1 MMVAAAVVCGSAP
14 ATAQPSD
21 DAPGATPAPVWTP
34 CPGQPGFECA
44 TVPAPL
50 DYQHPA
56 VRTIELAVI
65 RHRATDPAHRIGSLL
80 FNPGGPAGAGT
91 TSLPIAYP
99 LFPLRVQE
107 RFDIVSWDPRGA
119 GESTSVQC
127 FADKAEYDAWF
138 AQLPVGFP
146 VGLEQERRW
155 IDQYADLGRRCERR
169 DPALLR
175 FVSTT
180 DSAYD
185 MDLLRRVLGEKQL
198 TFLGVSYGTLLGAT
212 YANLFPDRV
221 RAIVSDG
228 NIDPSA
234 WYDQKPLP
242 TFLRQTSDLGTAKT
256 LEQFLNLCSQAGSIR
271 CPFSAGSAVATKAKY
286 DTLLHRLLIHPQDG
300 FTYAA
305 TANAVRAN
313 LYTVHATAGSP
324 ANWTALAKLL
334 QQLWLGETPQ
344 MPEPGENRL
353 ADWFS
358 TALSDSSREGSAQQ
372 QKYTG
377 IDQLLAIVC
386 GESPNPRD
394 PGSYGALGKFSTARA
409 GTVGPFWVWA
419 TEGCSTWP
427 ATAVHRYTGP
437 WGRSAT
443 PILTINAIYDPAT
456 PYDSALAATAQ
467 LHNARLL
474 TVAGYGHTTLFNPS
488 SCAKAYESDY
498 FIRGTLPPPGTVCQ
512 QDVPPFTGTISSTS
526 TPTG

>member
-1 MMVAAAVVCGSAP
+1 MMVAAAVACGAAP

-21 DAPGATPAPVWTP
+21 EAPGGTPAAVWTP
-34 CPGQPGFECA
+34 CPDHPDFECT

-50 DYQHPA
+50 DHQHPDR
-56 VRTIELAVI
+56 RTIELAVI

-91 TSLPIAYP
+91 TVLPIAYP
-99 LFPLRVQE
+99 LFPLQIQE
-107 RFDIVSWDPRGA
+107 RFDIVSWDPRGV

-127 FADKAEYDAWF
+127 FDDKAEFDAWF

-146 VGLEQERRW
+146 VGHEQEQRW
-155 IDQYADLGRRCERR
+155 IDLYAELGRGCERR

-185 MDLLRRVLGEKQL
+185 IDLLRRVLGEQL
-198 TFLGVSYGTLLGAT
+198 VTYFGVSYGTLLGAT

-221 RAIVSDG
+221 RAMVLDG

-234 WYDQKPLP
+234 WYDWNPVLS
-242 TFLRQTSDLGTAKT
+242 TFLRQASDLGTAKT
-256 LEQFLNLCSQAGSIR
+256 LEQFLNLCSQAGPIR
-271 CPFSAGSAVATKAKY
+271 CPFSAGSAVATRAKY
-286 DTLLHRLLIHPQDG
+286 EALLHRLLIHPQDG

-324 ANWTALAKLL
+324 ANWTALAELL
-334 QQLWLGETPQ
+334 QQLWLGATPQ
-344 MPEPGENRL
+344 MPDPGENRL
-353 ADWFS
+353 VDRSS

-377 IDQLLAIVC
+377 VEQPLAIIC

-394 PGSYGALGKFSTARA
+394 PHSYGAMAKFSTVRA
-409 GTVGPFWVWA
+409 GTVGPFWAWV
-419 TEGCSTWP
+419 TEACSTWP
-427 ATAVHRYTGP
+427 AKAAHRYTGP

-443 PILTINAIYDPAT
+443 PILTVNAIYDPAT
-456 PYDSALAATAQ
+456 PYHNALAMTAQ

-498 FIRGTLPPPGTVCQ
+498 VIRGALPPPGTVCQ
-512 QDVPPFTGTISSTS
+512 QDVPPFT
-526 TPTG
+526 